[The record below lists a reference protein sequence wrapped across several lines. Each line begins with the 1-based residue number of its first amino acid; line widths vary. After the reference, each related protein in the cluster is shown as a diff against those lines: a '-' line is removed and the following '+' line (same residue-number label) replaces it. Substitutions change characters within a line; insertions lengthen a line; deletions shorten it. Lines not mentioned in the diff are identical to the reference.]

1 MHTVVRRYDNA
12 TQLFDEL
19 SSREQDVREV
29 IMGSPGFV
37 SYLLVRT
44 DNGGMSITTC
54 QDKAGTDE
62 SSRRAADWIKQNL
75 PNLSGATPTITE
87 GEVMFR
93 FVDRAAAQAV
103 LAQQQAA
110 V

>member
-12 TQLFDEL
+12 TLLFDDL
-19 SSREQDVREV
+19 RSREQDVREV

-54 QDKAGTDE
+54 HDKAGTDE
-62 SSRRAADWIKQNL
+62 SSRRAAEWIKQNL
-75 PNLSGATPTITE
+75 PNISGATPMITE

-103 LAQQQAA
+103 LTEHQ
-110 V
+110 

>member
-19 SSREQDVREV
+19 RNREQDVREV

-62 SSRRAADWIKQNL
+62 SSRRAAEWIKQNL
-75 PNLSGATPTITE
+75 PNISGATPMITE

-103 LAQQQAA
+103 LTEHQAA

>member
-1 MHTVVRRYDNA
+1 MHTVLRRYQNA
-12 TQLFDEL
+12 NQLFDAL

-44 DNGGMSITTC
+44 DDGGMSITTC

-75 PNLSGATPTITE
+75 PNIGAAVPTITE

-103 LAQQQAA
+103 LAEQQA
-110 V
+110 VV